1 MLRIPRHLCW
11 ALLPLLLS
19 GCSTSGLEWSVTR
32 FHELSAIKGK
42 TFIIVPMQP
51 ELAGSLEFK
60 SYAQA
65 AAKRLTEVGMTELPD
80 SKFGSS
86 DYLVGLD
93 YGLGPPVVVKA
104 SQEIYGVVTPR
115 TTTLATAVNPITG
128 GPVTVLQQP
137 SYGTVGFDTVSTVN
151 YHRYVQLFI
160 QEGRPG
166 ADGKFRRKYEGIAES
181 DGTSRDLAWLVP
193 EGITAL
199 LTEFPGTSGKSVTV
213 HGSK

>member
-1 MLRIPRHLCW
+1 
-11 ALLPLLLS
+11 
-19 GCSTSGLEWSVTR
+19 
-32 FHELSAIKGK
+32 
-42 TFIIVPMQP
+42 
-51 ELAGSLEFK
+51 
-60 SYAQA
+60 
-65 AAKRLTEVGMTELPD
+65 MTELPD

-93 YGLGPPVVVKA
+93 YGIGPPVVVKA

-166 ADGKFRRKYEGIAES
+166 ADGKSRRKYEGIAES

-193 EGITAL
+193 DGITAL